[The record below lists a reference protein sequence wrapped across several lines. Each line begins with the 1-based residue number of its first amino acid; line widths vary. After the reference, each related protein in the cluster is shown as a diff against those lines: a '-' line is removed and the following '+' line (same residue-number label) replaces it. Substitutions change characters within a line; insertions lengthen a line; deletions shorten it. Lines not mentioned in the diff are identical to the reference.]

1 MYDPN
6 GRYRYTGGFVSFHS
20 FSHVVAYLI
29 YPQNWRAVLAMF
41 VTVVPTFPGLVN
53 SIDPAINVGYASH
66 LFDIAWMYGVS
77 SKRFHSFVLVRL
89 DC

>member
-1 MYDPN
+1 M
-6 GRYRYTGGFVSFHS
+6 
-20 FSHVVAYLI
+20 L
-29 YPQNWRAVLAMF
+29 

-53 SIDPAINVGYASH
+53 SISPAINVGYAGH

-77 SKRFHSFVLVRL
+77 SKHFQSFVPVRL